1 MSDSGSELWNSSA
14 PEGEEMEAFTATIDG
29 VGRARKRVRLLP
41 RRSPQ
46 HSTATAS
53 ARELSDIQ
61 NSALEDVAG
70 NMLASMAER
79 FSWTPPDF
87 LP

>member
-1 MSDSGSELWNSSA
+1 MRRADVRD
-14 PEGEEMEAFTATIDG
+14 DG
-29 VGRARKRVRLLP
+29 AGRARKRVRLIP
-41 RRSPQ
+41 VDRRNV
-46 HSTATAS
+46 TATAS

-61 NSALEDVAG
+61 DSALDDVAG